1 MVQSF
6 GVQPKPPQNCRDYI
20 NADICSCSL
29 IGPVLDAT

>member
-6 GVQPKPPQNCRDYI
+6 GVQPKPPQNCRDDI
-20 NADICSCSL
+20 NADICSYSL